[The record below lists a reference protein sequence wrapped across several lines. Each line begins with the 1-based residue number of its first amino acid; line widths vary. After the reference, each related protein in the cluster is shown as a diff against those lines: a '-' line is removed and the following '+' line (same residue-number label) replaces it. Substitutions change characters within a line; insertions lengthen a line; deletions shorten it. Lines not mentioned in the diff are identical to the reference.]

1 MTLDE
6 HIVYRPGEAIWER
19 DPEYRARM
27 EANPRK
33 ALAEQGMEFPESVE
47 VRLVVNDAD
56 TLHFVFPP
64 DPNEPLL
71 DESLST
77 VSGGSGGV
85 EASSAGSVSTVS
97 SLGCIPSTAS
107 TGGSVSSFSSVLGP
121 PS

>member
-6 HIVYRPGEAIWER
+6 RIVYRPGEAIWER

-64 DPNEPLL
+64 DPNEPLR
-71 DESLST
+71 DEALST
-77 VSGGSGGV
+77 VSGGV
-85 EASSAGSVSTVS
+85 EASSTGTVSTVS
-97 SLGCIPSTAS
+97 SLGCLPSTAS
-107 TGGSVSSFSSVLGP
+107 TGGSISSASSARTD
-121 PS
+121 